1 MPLKQKEIKKM
12 VSRLQISILCLVE
25 TRVKKENFSRIVAD
39 MLPGWEVVNNYS
51 KHCLGKIWIC
61 WDPGGFVIDPY
72 DIHEQVITCKVIS
85 KDSGE
90 SWLLSVMYG
99 ATNGPDRRR
108 LLQELRLDRATV
120 FNMPWLLTGDFN
132 VIRTP
137 QEKWGK
143 EGFSCYEKEF
153 VDCLHNLEVDDISYT
168 GCFHPG
174 PIINLERILSL
185 KNLIESCPIV
195 IGCKNLGIL
204 LWSFRKEEFQITPR
218 L

>member
-12 VSRLQISILCLVE
+12 VSRLKISILCLVE

-132 VIRTP
+132 VIRCP

-143 EGFSCYEKEF
+143 EGFHVMKRSLWIAF
-153 VDCLHNLEVDDISYT
+153 
-168 GCFHPG
+168 
-174 PIINLERILSL
+174 IIWRLMIL
-185 KNLIESCPIV
+185 V
-195 IGCKNLGIL
+195 TRGAFIL
-204 LWSFRKEEFQITPR
+204 DQ
-218 L
+218 